1 MKAGTIGVSIQQ
13 RKNHI
18 RKGRTMGEVIAI
30 VSRKGG
36 TGKSTTAQAIADGIR
51 RAGYSVLLI
60 DLDSQHN
67 LTAAMGADPNGLNS
81 TDLFDI
87 NIRPAKLIQNTP
99 NGDIIAGSDDL
110 AAGDAVLTDNGQL
123 KKALKPFIKN
133 YDYIIIDTPA
143 SYGRLTMNALTAA
156 TQAIITTEPATF
168 SADGLTALAKII
180 KQIRRNNKNLSIRG
194 IIVTR
199 CDSRSNE
206 VKQTIEEIRAEAA
219 AIGTEVL
226 EPPIR
231 ATAKVSSAQRHR
243 QNLFDYA
250 PRSTA
255 ADDYKQIISVLLKE

>member
-1 MKAGTIGVSIQQ
+1 MSATCFALNRRRKAFTGAGIFWQY
-13 RKNHI
+13 
-18 RKGRTMGEVIAI
+18 
-30 VSRKGG
+30 
-36 TGKSTTAQAIADGIR
+36 TGKTTTAQTLADGIR
-51 RAGYSVLLI
+51 RAGYSVLLV

-67 LTAAMGADPNGLNS
+67 LTAAMGADPGGLNS

-87 NIRPAKLIQNTP
+87 STRPARLIQHTP

-123 KKALKPFIKN
+123 KKALKPFIKD

-168 SADGLTALAKII
+168 SADGLAALAKII
-180 KQIRRNNKNLSIRG
+180 KQIRRNNKNLKLRG
-194 IIVTR
+194 ILVTR
-199 CDSRSNE
+199 CDARSNE
-206 VKQTIEEIRAEAA
+206 VKQTIEEIRAAA
-219 AIGTEVL
+219 ADIGTEVI

-243 QNLFDYA
+243 QNLLDYA

-255 ADDYKQIISVLLKE
+255 AEDYKQAIKMLLNE

>member
-1 MKAGTIGVSIQQ
+1 MKEI
-13 RKNHI
+13 
-18 RKGRTMGEVIAI
+18 IAI

-36 TGKSTTAQAIADGIR
+36 TGKTTTAQTLADGIR
-51 RAGYSVLLI
+51 RAGYRVLLI

-67 LTAAMGADPNGLNS
+67 LTAAMGADPGGLNS

-87 NIRPAKLIQNTP
+87 STRPARLIQHTA

-110 AAGDAVLTDNGQL
+110 AAGDAVLTDNDQL
-123 KKALKPFIKN
+123 KKALKPFIKD

-168 SADGLTALAKII
+168 SADGLATLTKII
-180 KQIRRNNKNLSIRG
+180 KQIRRNNKKLSIRG

-199 CDSRSNE
+199 CDARSNE
-206 VKQTIEEIRAEAA
+206 VKQTIEEIRAAA
-219 AIGTEVL
+219 ADIGTEVI

-255 ADDYKQIISVLLKE
+255 ADDYKKIIKVLLNK

>member
-1 MKAGTIGVSIQQ
+1 MKEI
-13 RKNHI
+13 
-18 RKGRTMGEVIAI
+18 IAI

-36 TGKSTTAQAIADGIR
+36 TGKTTTAQTLADGIR
-51 RAGYSVLLI
+51 RAGYSVLLV

-67 LTAAMGADPNGLNS
+67 LTAAMGADPGGLNS

-87 NIRPAKLIQNTP
+87 STRPARLIQHTA

-123 KKALKPFIKN
+123 KKALKPFIKD

-168 SADGLTALAKII
+168 SADGLAALAKII
-180 KQIRRNNKNLSIRG
+180 KQIKRNNKNLKLRG
-194 IIVTR
+194 ILVTR
-199 CDSRSNE
+199 CDARSNE
-206 VKQTIEEIRAEAA
+206 VKQTIEEIRAAA
-219 AIGTEVL
+219 ADIGTEVI

-255 ADDYKQIISVLLKE
+255 AEDYKQAIKMLLNK